1 MKKDYSQPSIAME
14 QANLEMIICGS
25 QSITSDN
32 GITYGG
38 VSTLLMRCW
47 TTLTMRMSRKNR
59 LTVWTP
65 NIGVK

>member
-38 VSTLLMRCW
+38 V
-47 TTLTMRMSRKNR
+47 RMSRKNR

>member
-38 VSTLLMRCW
+38 VDEEGTKDPS
-47 TTLTMRMSRKNR
+47 SRKR
-59 LTVWTP
+59 WSEWDDEDE
-65 NIGVK
+65 